1 MLQEAIDFRDESTA
15 LFDLL
20 EPLTEQDF
28 DTPTQFKQWTLN
40 DILAHLHFF
49 NLLAD
54 HSLRDKPEF
63 ERISAELQA
72 ARVENDDLVAVT
84 DGLLEGLKGRAL
96 LAKWHAYFVAM
107 GEAWSQADPKQRL
120 TWFGPTMSVRS
131 SISARLMET
140 WAHGQAIYDLMGVER
155 IDTDRIKSVAV
166 MGVNTFGWSFMNRKL
181 DVPADPPHVRLTAP
195 SGQIWKWN
203 ADSDSNRISG
213 AAVDFCQVV
222 TQVRNI
228 ADTRLVVVGDA
239 AARWMSFAQ
248 CFAGPPR
255 DPPAPGMRVLRSAT
269 PFRSSARR

>member
-1 MLQEAIDFRDESTA
+1 MLREAIDFLDESTA

-20 EPLTEQDF
+20 DPLAEQDF
-28 DTPTQFKQWTLN
+28 GMPTLFKQWTLN

-54 HSLRDKPEF
+54 HSLRDEPQF

-72 ARVENDDLVAVT
+72 ARAGNDDLVAVT
-84 DGLLEGLKGRAL
+84 DTLLDGLKGRAL
-96 LAKWHAYFVAM
+96 LAQWHAYVVAM
-107 GEAWSQADPKQRL
+107 AHAWRQADPKQRL
-120 TWFGPTMSVRS
+120 NWFGPTMSVRS

-140 WAHGQAIYDLMGVER
+140 WSHGQAIYDLMGSER
-155 IDTDRIKSVAV
+155 IDSDRIKSIAV
-166 MGVNTFGWSFMNRKL
+166 MGVNTFGWTFTNRKL

-195 SGQIWKWN
+195 SGQNWEWN
-203 ADSDSNRISG
+203 AGADSNRISG
-213 AAVDFCQVV
+213 RAVEFCQVV
-222 TQVRNI
+222 TQARNI

-255 DPPAPGMRVLRSAT
+255 DPPAAGTRGRSAT
-269 PFRSSARR
+269 PFRSSAGP